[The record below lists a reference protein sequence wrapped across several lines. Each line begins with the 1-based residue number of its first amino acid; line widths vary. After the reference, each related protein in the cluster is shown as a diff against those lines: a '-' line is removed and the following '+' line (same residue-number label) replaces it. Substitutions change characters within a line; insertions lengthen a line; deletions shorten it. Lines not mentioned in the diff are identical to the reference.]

1 MTEKPDGESA
11 PGPASARE
19 SETARTARQNDAA
32 PELLEAR
39 IRGLQHALGQLLEH
53 ARRLTQGEHQRAV
66 QQHRQLQEQTAI
78 ARRES
83 RAQVDAKTAEALA
96 EAEPAARLLAHR
108 LAPGLA
114 SIPPND
120 ARWRSRQL
128 VGAGVPPYIR
138 LGELDGGVPVAVPLL
153 RTNGWRVTAD
163 RNESARRLLQ
173 SVALRLVAAAEPFR
187 LRIDAFD
194 PKLTGMMGLLGHLT
208 TKYPQLVPR
217 ATHTAE
223 QLHSVLSGL
232 VDVSSLRASRQA
244 QLGHKRFEDLIR
256 ETGRVTDPYRL
267 VVLFDYPLGIDQLAQ
282 RDLLRLAATA
292 GERGI
297 CFLVHH
303 DPSSPA
309 ESDVDTKQLLDL
321 LDAVVV
327 TGDKV
332 EAATLPG
339 VAAKLDP
346 AFDANVAAGICDV
359 VAELAEIA
367 VLPTIDFERTLPDR
381 STWWQPVKDEIGTV
395 IGYDDR
401 TPALVRL
408 RSGNP
413 ALPHVLVGGAVG
425 QGKSNLLLVLIH
437 GLAARYD
444 PVDLEMYLLDFKH
457 GVEFSALG
465 PAGEREHWLPHVR
478 VLGIHSDRAFGLAV
492 LRHLS
497 DELARRSEIFKS
509 HGNVADIAE
518 LAPAPDRPPRILVV
532 LDEFQV
538 LLEDDDELA
547 DEAAKLLERLVR
559 LGRAYGVHV
568 VLATQTIEGVKR
580 LSTRRDSIFGQVPYR
595 IALKTTPA
603 DSQAIL
609 RSGNTAA
616 AELQFRGEAVLN
628 ANFGSPD
635 DNQHVLVSFADKAV
649 LDDLRRELWQRAG
662 TAVHPPRVFHLAE
675 PARLT
680 DTAAAVKPE
689 LGRPW
694 TGLPIAVTEEPVQVE
709 VRPEPGAGVLV
720 LGDGPADALGVLTG
734 LALSTAAAAVEP
746 PRFIF
751 MDGTDSSP
759 AVADGKGALVHALQ
773 SLGCDVETVDKH
785 DEIAPRLFALRNA
798 LRDGEVSGQTYLLG
812 FGFHGVPRMQ
822 LHAEGFFESPANALQ
837 DIVRDGPAQGLITFG
852 WWNRLHVCT
861 EHLGYGRA
869 NVATHLFLRHPQ
881 DGVRAVCGPLVRWA
895 SEPHRGLLWDGL
907 HPEAQVVVP
916 FAALRSDEVER
927 AVELVRR

>member
-1 MTEKPDGESA
+1 VLVTEKPDGESA
-11 PGPASARE
+11 PGSASRSAPLKD
-19 SETARTARQNDAA
+19 SA

-39 IRGLQHALGQLLEH
+39 IRGLQHALGQLLEN
-53 ARRLTQGEHQRAV
+53 ARQLTYAEHQRAV
-66 QQHRQLQEQTAI
+66 QLHRQLQEQTAI

-83 RAQVDAKTAEALA
+83 RGLVEAKTAEALA
-96 EAEPAARLLAHR
+96 KAEPTARLLADR

-128 VGAGVPPYIR
+128 VGAGIPSYVR
-138 LGELDGGVPVAVPLL
+138 VGELEAGTPVAAPLL

-173 SVALRLVAAAEPFR
+173 SVAMRLVAAAEPFR

-194 PKLTGMMGLLGHLT
+194 PRLTGTMGLLGHLT

-223 QLHSVLSGL
+223 QLHAVLSGL

-244 QLGHKRFEDLIR
+244 QLGHRRFEDLIR

-267 VVLFDYPLGIDQLAQ
+267 VILFDYPAGIDTLAQ
-282 RDLLRLAATA
+282 RDLLRLAATG

-303 DPSSPA
+303 DPSMSP
-309 ESDVDTKQLLDL
+309 ENDVDTKQLLDL
-321 LDAVVV
+321 FTPVAI
-327 TGDKV
+327 TNNKV
-332 EAATLPG
+332 EISALPG
-339 VAAKLDP
+339 VSAKLDP
-346 AFDANVAAGICDV
+346 PFDANVAAGICDV

-367 VLPTIDFERTLPDR
+367 VLPTIDFTRTLPDR
-381 STWWQPVKDEIGTV
+381 STWWQPVKDELSTV

-437 GLAARYD
+437 GLAARYA
-444 PVDLEMYLLDFKH
+444 PADLEMYLLDFKH

-465 PAGEREHWLPHVR
+465 PATDREHWLPHVR

-518 LAPAPDRPPRILVV
+518 LEPGPDRPPRVLVV

-603 DSQAIL
+603 DAQAIL
-609 RSGNTAA
+609 RNGNTAA

-635 DNQHVLVSFADKAV
+635 DNQHVLVSFADKPV
-649 LDDLRRELWQRAG
+649 LDELRRELWNKSG
-662 TAVHPPRVFHLAE
+662 TTHPPRVFHLAE
-675 PARLT
+675 PARLA
-680 DTAAAVKPE
+680 DTAAAVQPE

-694 TGLPIAVTEEPVQVE
+694 TGLPIAVTEAPVPVE

-720 LGDGPADALGVLTG
+720 LGDGPADALGVLSG
-734 LALSTAAAAVEP
+734 LAFSAAAAAVDP
-746 PRFIF
+746 PRFLF
-751 MDGTDSSP
+751 MDGTNSSP
-759 AVADGKGALVHALQ
+759 EVADGKGALIQALRQ
-773 SLGCDVETVDKH
+773 MGCEVETVDKQ
-785 DEIAPRLFALRNA
+785 DDIVPRLFS
-798 LRDGEVSGQTYLLG
+798 LRDTVRNGHVGGETYLLG

-837 DIVRDGPAQGLITFG
+837 DIVRDGPAQRLITFG

-861 EHLGYGRA
+861 EQLGYGRA
-869 NVATHLFLRHPQ
+869 NVATHVFLRHPQ

-895 SEPHRGLLWDGL
+895 SEPHRALLWDGL

-916 FAALRSDEVER
+916 FAALRSDEVDR

>member
-1 MTEKPDGESA
+1 MTEKPDGGSL
-11 PGPASARE
+11 PGPASR
-19 SETARTARQNDAA
+19 SARTTDST

-39 IRGLQHALGQLLEH
+39 IRGLQHALGQLLDN
-53 ARRLTQGEHQRAV
+53 ARRLTHGEQQRAV
-66 QQHRQLQEQTAI
+66 QLHRQLREQTAI

-83 RAQVDAKTAEALA
+83 PALVDAKTAEALA
-96 EAEPAARLLAHR
+96 SAEPTARLLADR

-128 VGAGVPPYIR
+128 VGAGVPSYVR
-138 LGELDGGVPVAVPLL
+138 VGELDAGTPVVAPLL

-163 RNESARRLLQ
+163 RNESARKLLQ

-194 PKLTGMMGLLGHLT
+194 PRLTGMMGLLGHLT

-223 QLHSVLSGL
+223 QLHAVLSGL

-244 QLGHKRFEDLIR
+244 QLGHERFEDLLR
-256 ETGRVTDPYRL
+256 ETGQVTDPYRL
-267 VVLFDYPLGIDQLAQ
+267 VILFDYPSGIDNLAQ

-292 GERGI
+292 GKRGI

-303 DPSSPA
+303 DPSA
-309 ESDVDTKQLLDL
+309 TSDTDVETKQLLDL
-321 LDAVVV
+321 LNPVAITTDR
-327 TGDKV
+327 V
-332 EAATLPG
+332 EVAQLPP
-339 VAAKLDP
+339 AKLDP
-346 AFDANVAAGICDV
+346 PFDANVAAGICDV
-359 VAELAEIA
+359 VAEQAEIA
-367 VLPTIDFERTLPDR
+367 VLPTIDFDRTLPDR
-381 STWWQPVKDEIGTV
+381 STWWQPVKDEVGAV

-465 PAGEREHWLPHVR
+465 PGPDRPHWLPHVR
-478 VLGIHSDRAFGLAV
+478 VLGVHSDRAFGLAV

-497 DELARRSEIFKS
+497 DELARRSEVFKS

-518 LAPAPDRPPRILVV
+518 LAPGPHRPPRIIVV

-609 RSGNTAA
+609 RNGNTAA

-635 DNQHVLVSFADKAV
+635 DNQHVLVSFADKSV
-649 LDDLRRELWQRAG
+649 LDSLRRELWSRAG
-662 TAVHPPRVFHLAE
+662 ETVRPPRVFHLAE
-675 PARLT
+675 PARVT
-680 DTAAAVKPE
+680 DTAAVVKSE

-694 TGLPIAVTEEPVQVE
+694 TGLPIAVTEEPVQIE

-734 LALSTAAAAVEP
+734 LALSTAA
-746 PRFIF
+746 RLWIRR
-751 MDGTDSSP
+751 GSS
-759 AVADGKGALVHALQ
+759 
-773 SLGCDVETVDKH
+773 SST
-785 DEIAPRLFALRNA
+785 
-798 LRDGEVSGQTYLLG
+798 
-812 FGFHGVPRMQ
+812 
-822 LHAEGFFESPANALQ
+822 
-837 DIVRDGPAQGLITFG
+837 GPARHRQL
-852 WWNRLHVCT
+852 L
-861 EHLGYGRA
+861 RA
-869 NVATHLFLRHPQ
+869 RM
-881 DGVRAVCGPLVRWA
+881 R
-895 SEPHRGLLWDGL
+895 
-907 HPEAQVVVP
+907 
-916 FAALRSDEVER
+916 
-927 AVELVRR
+927 

>member
-1 MTEKPDGESA
+1 MTEKPDGGNTPGSA
-11 PGPASARE
+11 SRSARTTE
-19 SETARTARQNDAA
+19 SA

-39 IRGLQHALGQLLEH
+39 IRGLQHALGQLLDNAH
-53 ARRLTQGEHQRAV
+53 RLTYAEHQRAV
-66 QQHRQLQEQTAI
+66 QLHRQLQEQTAI

-83 RAQVDAKTAEALA
+83 RSLVDAKTAEALST
-96 EAEPAARLLAHR
+96 AEPKARLLADR

-114 SIPPND
+114 AIPPND

-128 VGAGVPPYIR
+128 VGAGVSSYVR
-138 LGELDGGVPVAVPLL
+138 VGELDGGTPVVAPLL
-153 RTNGWRVTAD
+153 RTNGWKVTAD
-163 RNESARRLLQ
+163 RNEFARRLLQ

-187 LRIDAFD
+187 LRIDAYD
-194 PKLTGMMGLLGHLT
+194 PRLTGMMGLLGHLT

-217 ATHTAE
+217 ATHTPE
-223 QLHSVLSGL
+223 QLHAVLSGL

-244 QLGHKRFEDLIR
+244 QLGHERFEDLIR
-256 ETGRVTDPYRL
+256 ETGRVTEPYRL
-267 VVLFDYPLGIDQLAQ
+267 IILFDYPTGIDTLAQ

-292 GERGI
+292 GRRGI

-303 DPSSPA
+303 DPSTSA
-309 ESDVDTKQLLDL
+309 ELDVDTKQLLDL
-321 LDAVVV
+321 LDPVAI
-327 TGDKV
+327 TSEKV
-332 EAATLPG
+332 EVAQLPG
-339 VAAKLDP
+339 VPAKLDP
-346 AFDANVAAGICDV
+346 PFDANIAAGICDV

-381 STWWQPVKDEIGTV
+381 STWWQPVTDEIGTV

-425 QGKSNLLLVLIH
+425 QGKSNLLLVMIH

-444 PVDLEMYLLDFKH
+444 PADLEMYLLDFKH

-465 PAGEREHWLPHVR
+465 PAGEREHWLPQVR
-478 VLGIHSDRAFGLAV
+478 VLGVHSDRAFGLAV

-518 LAPAPDRPPRILVV
+518 LAPGPGRPPRILVV

-580 LSTRRDSIFGQVPYR
+580 LATRRDSIFGQVPYR

-649 LDDLRRELWQRAG
+649 LDSLRRELWQRAG
-662 TAVHPPRVFHLAE
+662 TAVHPPRIFHLAE

-680 DTAAAVKPE
+680 DTAAAVRPE

-694 TGLPIAVTEEPVQVE
+694 TGLPIAVTEEPVQIE

-720 LGDGPADALGVLTG
+720 LGDGPVDALGVLSG
-734 LALSTAAAAVEP
+734 LALSTAAAAVDP
-746 PRFIF
+746 PRFVF
-751 MDGTDSSP
+751 LDGTDSSP
-759 AVADGKGALVHALQ
+759 AVAEGKDALVQALRQ
-773 SLGCDVETVDKH
+773 LGCEVETVDKH
-785 DEIAPRLFALRNA
+785 ADIVPRLFSLRESVRNGHV
-798 LRDGEVSGQTYLLG
+798 GETYLLG

-861 EHLGYGRA
+861 EQLGYGRA

-881 DGVRAVCGPLVRWA
+881 DGVRAVAGPLVRWA

-916 FAALRSDEVER
+916 FAALRSDEVDR

>member
-1 MTEKPDGESA
+1 MTERPDGESV
-11 PGPASARE
+11 PGSASRSGPPQE
-19 SETARTARQNDAA
+19 SA

-39 IRGLQHALGQLLEH
+39 IRGLQHALGLLLEH
-53 ARRLTQGEHQRAV
+53 ARRLTYGEHQRAV
-66 QQHRQLQEQTAI
+66 RLHRQLQEQTAI

-83 RAQVDAKTAEALA
+83 RGLVEAKTAEALA
-96 EAEPAARLLAHR
+96 EAEPKARLLADR

-128 VGAGVPPYIR
+128 VGAGIPAYVR
-138 LGELDGGVPVAVPLL
+138 VGELDAGTPVAAPLL
-153 RTNGWRVTAD
+153 RTNGWKVTAD

-173 SVALRLVAAAEPFR
+173 SVAMRLVAAAEPFR

-194 PKLTGMMGLLGHLT
+194 PRLTGTMGLLGHLT

-223 QLHSVLSGL
+223 QLHAVLSGL

-244 QLGHKRFEDLIR
+244 QLGHQRFEDLIR

-267 VVLFDYPLGIDQLAQ
+267 VILFDYPAGIDTLAQ
-282 RDLLRLAATA
+282 RDLLRLAAT
-292 GERGI
+292 GGQRGI
-297 CFLVHH
+297 CFLAHH
-303 DPSSPA
+303 DPSMTP
-309 ESDVDTKQLLDL
+309 ENDVDTKQLLDL
-321 LDAVVV
+321 LTPVAIS
-327 TGDKV
+327 GDTV
-332 EAATLPG
+332 EISRLPG
-339 VAAKLDP
+339 VRAKLDP
-346 AFDANVAAGICDV
+346 PFDANVAAGICDV
-359 VAELAEIA
+359 VAELADIA
-367 VLPTIDFERTLPDR
+367 VLPTIEFTRTLPDR
-381 STWWQPVKDEIGTV
+381 STWWRPVKDELSTV

-425 QGKSNLLLVLIH
+425 QGKSNLLLVMIH
-437 GLAARYD
+437 GLAARYA
-444 PVDLEMYLLDFKH
+444 PADLEMYLLDFKH

-465 PAGEREHWLPHVR
+465 PATDREHWLPHVR

-518 LAPAPDRPPRILVV
+518 LEPGPDRPPRILVV

-603 DSQAIL
+603 DAQAIL
-609 RSGNTAA
+609 RIGNTAA
-616 AELQFRGEAVLN
+616 EELLFRGEAVLN

-635 DNQHVLVSFADKAV
+635 DNQHVLVSFADKPV
-649 LDDLRRELWQRAG
+649 LDDLRRELWTKAG
-662 TAVHPPRVFHLAE
+662 TTHPPRVFHLAE
-675 PARLT
+675 PARLA

-694 TGLPIAVTEEPVQVE
+694 TGLPIAVTEAPVPVE

-720 LGDGPADALGVLTG
+720 LGDGPADALGVLSG
-734 LALSTAAAAVEP
+734 LAFSAAAAAVDP
-746 PRFIF
+746 PRFVF
-751 MDGTDSSP
+751 MDGTNSSP
-759 AVADGKGALVHALQ
+759 DVADGKGALIQALRQ
-773 SLGCDVETVDKH
+773 LGCEVETVDKH
-785 DEIAPRLFALRNA
+785 DDIAPQLFS
-798 LRDGEVSGQTYLLG
+798 LRDKVRNGHVGGETYLLG

-837 DIVRDGPAQGLITFG
+837 DIVREGPAQGLITFG

-861 EHLGYGRA
+861 EQLGYGRA
-869 NVATHLFLRHPQ
+869 NVATHIFLRHPQ
-881 DGVRAVCGPLVRWA
+881 DGVRAVSGPLVRWA
-895 SEPHRGLLWDGL
+895 SEPHRALLWDGL

-916 FAALRSDEVER
+916 FAALRSDEVDR

>member
-1 MTEKPDGESA
+1 MTEEPDGGST
-11 PGPASARE
+11 PGPVS
-19 SETARTARQNDAA
+19 

-39 IRGLQHALGQLLEH
+39 IRGLQHALGQLLEN
-53 ARRLTQGEHQRAV
+53 ARRLTYGEHQRAV
-66 QQHRQLQEQTAI
+66 QLHRQLQEQTAI

-83 RAQVDAKTAEALA
+83 RGLVDAKTAEALA
-96 EAEPAARLLAHR
+96 TAEPTARLLADR

-128 VGAGVPPYIR
+128 VGAGIPSYVR
-138 LGELDGGVPVAVPLL
+138 VGELEAGTPVAAPLL
-153 RTNGWRVTAD
+153 RTNGWKVTAD

-173 SVALRLVAAAEPFR
+173 SVAMRLVAAAEPFR

-194 PKLTGMMGLLGHLT
+194 PRLTGTMGLLGHLT

-223 QLHSVLSGL
+223 QLHAVLSGL

-267 VVLFDYPLGIDQLAQ
+267 VILFDYPFGIDTLAQ
-282 RDLLRLAATA
+282 RDLLRLAATG

-303 DPSSPA
+303 DPSMTP
-309 ESDVDTKQLLDL
+309 ENDVDTKQLLDL
-321 LDAVVV
+321 LTPVAIA
-327 TGDKV
+327 GERV
-332 EAATLPG
+332 EVAPLPG
-339 VAAKLDP
+339 VPAKLDP
-346 AFDANVAAGICDV
+346 PFDANVAAGICDV

-367 VLPTIDFERTLPDR
+367 VLPTIEFNRTLPDR
-381 STWWQPVKDEIGTV
+381 STWWQPVKDELSTV

-425 QGKSNLLLVLIH
+425 QGKSNLLLVMIH
-437 GLAARYD
+437 GLAARYA
-444 PVDLEMYLLDFKH
+444 PADLEMYLLDFKH

-465 PAGEREHWLPHVR
+465 PATEREHWLPHVR

-518 LAPAPDRPPRILVV
+518 LAPGPDRPPRILVV

-603 DSQAIL
+603 DAQAIL
-609 RSGNTAA
+609 RNGNTAA

-635 DNQHVLVSFADKAV
+635 DNQHVLVSFADKPV
-649 LDDLRRELWQRAG
+649 LDELRRELWVKSG
-662 TAVHPPRVFHLAE
+662 TTHPPRVFHLAE
-675 PARLT
+675 PARLA
-680 DTAAAVKPE
+680 DTSAAVQPE

-694 TGLPIAVTEEPVQVE
+694 TGLPIAVTEAPVPVE

-720 LGDGPADALGVLTG
+720 LGDGPADALGVLSG
-734 LALSTAAAAVEP
+734 LAFSAAAAAVDP
-746 PRFIF
+746 PRFVF
-751 MDGTDSSP
+751 VDGTNSSP
-759 AVADGKGALVHALQ
+759 EVADGKGALIQALRQ
-773 SLGCDVETVDKH
+773 LGCEVETVDKH
-785 DEIAPRLFALRNA
+785 DDIAPRLFS
-798 LRDGEVSGQTYLLG
+798 LRDTVRHGHVGGETYLLG

-869 NVATHLFLRHPQ
+869 NVATHIFLRHPQ

-895 SEPHRGLLWDGL
+895 SEPHRALLWDGL

-916 FAALRSDEVER
+916 FAALRSDEVDR

>member
-1 MTEKPDGESA
+1 MTEAPDGGTT
-11 PGPASARE
+11 PGPVS
-19 SETARTARQNDAA
+19 
-32 PELLEAR
+32 PEVLEAR
-39 IRGLQHALGQLLEH
+39 IRGLQHALAQLLDNAH
-53 ARRLTQGEHQRAV
+53 QLTRGEHQRAV
-66 QQHRQLQEQTAI
+66 QLHRQLQEQTAI

-83 RAQVDAKTAEALA
+83 SGLVAAATAEALA
-96 EAEPAARLLAHR
+96 TAEPTARLLADR

-128 VGAGVPPYIR
+128 VGAGIPSYVR
-138 LGELDGGVPVAVPLL
+138 VGELDAGTPVVAPLL

-163 RNESARRLLQ
+163 RPESARQLLQ
-173 SVALRLVAAAEPFR
+173 STALRLIAAAEPFR
-187 LRIDAFD
+187 LRIDSFD
-194 PKLTGMMGLLGHLT
+194 PRLTGMMGLLGHLT

-223 QLHSVLSGL
+223 QLHSVLSSL

-244 QLGHKRFEDLIR
+244 QLGHKRFEELIR

-267 VVLFDYPLGIDQLAQ
+267 IVLFDYPAGIDTLAQ
-282 RDLLRLAATA
+282 RDLLRLAATG

-303 DPSSPA
+303 DPAMAS
-309 ESDVDTKQLLDL
+309 ESDVDARQLLDL
-321 LDAVVV
+321 LTPVSV
-327 TGDKV
+327 TNGKV
-332 EAATLPG
+332 E
-339 VAAKLDP
+339 VAQLANVPAKLDP
-346 AFDANVAAGICDV
+346 PFEANVATGICDV

-381 STWWQPVKDEIGTV
+381 LTWWNPVKDELSTV

-401 TPALVRL
+401 TPALIRL

-425 QGKSNLLLVLIH
+425 QGKSNLLLVMIH
-437 GLAARYD
+437 GLAARYAPD
-444 PVDLEMYLLDFKH
+444 DLEMYLLDFKH

-465 PAGEREHWLPHVR
+465 PAAEREHWLPHVR

-497 DELARRSEIFKS
+497 DELARRSEIFKA

-518 LAPAPDRPPRILVV
+518 LSPGPERPPRILAV

-547 DEAAKLLERLVR
+547 DEAARLLERLVR

-609 RSGNTAA
+609 RTGNTAA

-635 DNQHVLVSFADKAV
+635 DNQHVLVSFADKPV
-649 LDDLRRELWQRAG
+649 LDDLRHELWRRSGTTRA
-662 TAVHPPRVFHLAE
+662 PRVFHLAE

-680 DTAAAVKPE
+680 DTAAAVKAE

-694 TGLPIAVTEEPVQVE
+694 MGLPIAVTEEPVAIE
-709 VRPEPGAGVLV
+709 VQPEPGAGVLV

-734 LALSTAAAAVEP
+734 LAVSTAAAAAVP
-746 PRFIF
+746 PRFVF
-751 MDGTDSSP
+751 LDGTDSAP
-759 AVADGKGALVHALQ
+759 AVAEGKGALIQALRL
-773 SLGCDVETVDKH
+773 LGCEVETVDKH
-785 DEIAPRLFALRNA
+785 GDVAPKLFG
-798 LRDGEVSGQTYLLG
+798 LRDQVKEGRVGGTTYLLG
-812 FGFHGVPRMQ
+812 FGLHAVPKMQ
-822 LHAEGFFESPANALQ
+822 VHAEGFFESPANALQ
-837 DIVRDGPAQGLITFG
+837 EIVRDGPTQGLITFG

-861 EHLGYGRA
+861 EQLGYGRA

-881 DGVRAVCGPLVRWA
+881 EGVRAVAGPLVRWA
-895 SEPHRGLLWDGL
+895 SEPHRSLLWDGL

-916 FAALRSDEVER
+916 YAPLRVDEVDR
-927 AVELVRR
+927 YLELVRR

>member
-1 MTEKPDGESA
+1 MR
-11 PGPASARE
+11 SAR
-19 SETARTARQNDAA
+19 DGDKA
-32 PELLEAR
+32 PEVLEAR

-66 QQHRQLQEQTAI
+66 QLHRQLQEQTAI

-83 RAQVDAKTAEALA
+83 RAQVEANTAAALA

-138 LGELDGGVPVAVPLL
+138 IGELDAGTPVAVPLL
-153 RTNGWRVTAD
+153 RTNGWKVTAD

-194 PKLTGMMGLLGHLT
+194 PKLTGTMGLLGHLT

-223 QLHSVLSGL
+223 QLHAVLSGL

-267 VVLFDYPLGIDQLAQ
+267 VVLFDYPSGIDQLAQ

-309 ESDVDTKQLLDL
+309 ESDVDTKQLLEL

-497 DELARRSEIFKS
+497 DELARRSEIFKA

-518 LAPAPDRPPRILVV
+518 LAPGPDRPPRILVV

-609 RSGNTAA
+609 RSGNSAA

-649 LDDLRRELWQRAG
+649 LDDLRRELWRRAG

-694 TGLPIAVTEEPVQVE
+694 IGLPIAVTEEPVQVE

-720 LGDGPADALGVLTG
+720 LGDSPADALGVLTG
-734 LALSTAAAAVEP
+734 LALSTAGAAVEP

-759 AVADGKGALVHALQ
+759 AVADGKGALVHALR
-773 SLGCDVETVDKH
+773 SLGCEVETVDKH
-785 DEIAPRLFALRNA
+785 DEVGPRLFALRNA
-798 LRDGEVSGQTYLLG
+798 LRDGQVGGPTYLLG

-852 WWNRLHVCT
+852 WWNRLHVAT

-895 SEPHRGLLWDGL
+895 SEPHRALLWDGL

>member
-1 MTEKPDGESA
+1 VAVTEEPDGRTA
-11 PGPASARE
+11 PGPVS
-19 SETARTARQNDAA
+19 
-32 PELLEAR
+32 PEVLEAR
-39 IRGLQHALGQLLEH
+39 IRGLQHALGQLLDN
-53 ARRLTQGEHQRAV
+53 ARQLTRGEHQRAV
-66 QQHRQLQEQTAI
+66 RLHRQLQVETAT

-83 RAQVDAKTAEALA
+83 RGAVEAAIAEALA
-96 EAEPAARLLAHR
+96 TAEPTARQLADR

-128 VGAGVPPYIR
+128 VGAGTPSYVR
-138 LGELDGGVPVAVPLL
+138 VGQLEAGTPVVAPLL

-187 LRIDAFD
+187 LRVDAFD
-194 PKLTGMMGLLGHLT
+194 PRLTGTMGLLGHLT

-223 QLHSVLSGL
+223 QLHAVLSGL
-232 VDVSSLRASRQA
+232 VDISSMRASRQA
-244 QLGHKRFEDLIR
+244 QLGHKRFEDLVR

-267 VVLFDYPLGIDQLAQ
+267 IVLFDYPAGIDTLAQ
-282 RDLLRLAATA
+282 RDLVRLAATGA
-292 GERGI
+292 DRGI

-303 DPSSPA
+303 DPAMTS
-309 ESDVDTKQLLDL
+309 EHEVDARQLLDL
-321 LDAVVV
+321 LTPVAVVNE
-327 TGDKV
+327 KV
-332 EAATLPG
+332 DLSQLPN
-339 VAAKLDP
+339 VSVRLDP
-346 AFDANVAAGICDV
+346 GIDANVAAGVCDV

-367 VLPTIDFERTLPDR
+367 VLPTIDFNRTLPDR
-381 STWWQPVKDEIGTV
+381 STWWQPVSDELSTV

-444 PVDLEMYLLDFKH
+444 PGDLEMYLLDFKH
-457 GVEFSALG
+457 GVEFSAFG
-465 PAGEREHWLPHVR
+465 PAAERQHWLPHVR
-478 VLGIHSDRAFGLAV
+478 VLGIHSDRPFGLAV

-518 LAPAPDRPPRILVV
+518 LPAGPDRPPRILAV

-538 LLEDDDELA
+538 LLEDDDDLA
-547 DEAAKLLERLVR
+547 DEAARLLERLVR

-609 RSGNTAA
+609 RTGNTAA

-635 DNQHVLVSFADKAV
+635 DNQHVLVSFADKPT
-649 LDDLRRELWQRAG
+649 LDDLRRDLWIRSG
-662 TAVHPPRVFHLAE
+662 TTHPPRVFHLAE

-680 DTAAAVKPE
+680 DTAAAIVPE

-694 TGLPIAVTEEPVQVE
+694 TGLPIAVTEEPVSVE

-720 LGDGPADALGVLTG
+720 LGDGPVDALGVLSG
-734 LALSTAAAAVEP
+734 LAVSTAAAAVVP
-746 PRFIF
+746 PRFLF
-751 MDGTDSSP
+751 VDGTDSSP
-759 AVADGKGALVHALQ
+759 VVAEGKGALVRTLQ
-773 SLGCDVETVDKH
+773 QLGCEVESIDKQ
-785 DEIAPRLFALRNA
+785 EGIARRLFE
-798 LRDGEVSGQTYLLG
+798 LRDTVRDGRVDGTTYLLG

-822 LHAEGFFESPANALQ
+822 THAEGFFESPADALQ
-837 DIVRDGPAQGLITFG
+837 DIVREGPAQGLVTFG

-861 EHLGYGRA
+861 EHLGYGRG
-869 NVATHLFLRHPQ
+869 NIATHLFLRHPQ

-907 HPEAQVVVP
+907 RPEAQVVVP
-916 FAALRSDEVER
+916 FAPLRVDEVDR
-927 AVELVRR
+927 YVELVRR

>member
-1 MTEKPDGESA
+1 MTEKPDGVAMPGSA
-11 PGPASARE
+11 SRSARTTE
-19 SETARTARQNDAA
+19 SA

-39 IRGLQHALGQLLEH
+39 IRGLQHALGQLLEN
-53 ARRLTQGEHQRAV
+53 AQRLTQGEHQRAV
-66 QQHRQLQEQTAI
+66 RLHRQLREQTAV

-83 RAQVDAKTAEALA
+83 RALVDAKTAEALS
-96 EAEPAARLLAHR
+96 EAEPKARLLADR

-114 SIPPND
+114 AIPPND

-128 VGAGVPPYIR
+128 IGAGIPSYVR
-138 LGELDGGVPVAVPLL
+138 VGELDAGTPVVAPLL

-173 SVALRLVAAAEPFR
+173 SIALRLIAAAEPFR

-223 QLHSVLSGL
+223 QLHAVLSGL

-244 QLGHKRFEDLIR
+244 QLGHERFEELLK
-256 ETGRVTDPYRL
+256 ETGQVTDPYRL
-267 VVLFDYPLGIDQLAQ
+267 VILFDYPSGIDTLAQ

-292 GERGI
+292 GKRGI
-297 CFLVHH
+297 CFLVHY
-303 DPSSPA
+303 DTSTAA
-309 ESDVDTKQLLDL
+309 ELDVDSKQLLDL
-321 LDAVVV
+321 LNPVVISN
-327 TGDKV
+327 DRV
-332 EAATLPG
+332 EVAQLPP
-339 VAAKLDP
+339 AKLDP
-346 AFDANVAAGICDV
+346 PFDATIAAGICDV
-359 VAELAEIA
+359 IAEQAEIA

-381 STWWQPVKDEIGTV
+381 STWWQPVKDEIGAV

-437 GLAARYD
+437 GLAARYA
-444 PVDLEMYLLDFKH
+444 PADLEMYLLDFKH

-465 PAGEREHWLPHVR
+465 PGPERPHWLPQVR
-478 VLGIHSDRAFGLAV
+478 VLGVHSDRAFGLAV

-518 LAPAPDRPPRILVV
+518 LAPGPDRPPRILVV

-635 DNQHVLVSFADKAV
+635 DNQHVLVSFADKGV
-649 LDDLRRELWQRAG
+649 LDSLRRELWSRAG
-662 TAVHPPRVFHLAE
+662 EDARPPRVFHLAE

-680 DTAAAVKPE
+680 ETAVAVKPE
-689 LGRPW
+689 FGRPW
-694 TGLPIAVTEEPVQVE
+694 TGLPIAVTEEPVAIE

-720 LGDGPADALGVLTG
+720 LGDGPTDALGVLTG
-734 LALSTAAAAVEP
+734 LAVSTAAAAVDP
-746 PRFIF
+746 PRFVF
-751 MDGTDSSP
+751 VDGTNSSP
-759 AVADGKGALVHALQ
+759 AVAEGKDALVHVLRQ
-773 SLGCDVETVDKH
+773 LGCEVETVDKH
-785 DEIAPRLFALRNA
+785 DEIAPRLFSLREAMRN
-798 LRDGEVSGQTYLLG
+798 GEAGGTYLLG

-822 LHAEGFFESPANALQ
+822 VHAEGYFESPANALQ
-837 DIVRDGPAQGLITFG
+837 DIVRDGPAQGLLTFG
-852 WWNRLHVCT
+852 WWNRMHVCT
-861 EHLGYGRA
+861 EQLGYGRA

-881 DGVRAVCGPLVRWA
+881 DGVRAVAGPLVRWA
-895 SEPHRGLLWDGL
+895 SEPHRALLWDGL

-916 FAALRSDEVER
+916 FAALRSDEVDR

>member
-1 MTEKPDGESA
+1 MTEEPDGGNAPGSASRSARTTESA
-11 PGPASARE
+11 PE
-19 SETARTARQNDAA
+19 V
-32 PELLEAR
+32 LEAR
-39 IRGLQHALGQLLEH
+39 IRGLQHALGQLLEN
-53 ARRLTQGEHQRAV
+53 ARRLTYGEHQRAV
-66 QQHRQLQEQTAI
+66 QLHRQLQEQTAI

-83 RAQVDAKTAEALA
+83 RGLVDAKTAEALA
-96 EAEPAARLLAHR
+96 TAEPTARLLADR

-128 VGAGVPPYIR
+128 VGAGIPSYVR
-138 LGELDGGVPVAVPLL
+138 VGELEAGTPVAAPLL
-153 RTNGWRVTAD
+153 RTNGWRVSAD

-173 SVALRLVAAAEPFR
+173 SVAMRLVAAAEPFR

-194 PKLTGMMGLLGHLT
+194 PRLTGTMGLLGHLT

-223 QLHSVLSGL
+223 QLHAVLSGL

-244 QLGHKRFEDLIR
+244 QLGHRRFEDLIR

-267 VVLFDYPLGIDQLAQ
+267 VILFDYPFGIDTLAQ
-282 RDLLRLAATA
+282 RDLLRLAATG

-303 DPSSPA
+303 DPAMTP
-309 ESDVDTKQLLDL
+309 ENDVDTKQLLDL
-321 LDAVVV
+321 LTPVAI
-327 TGDKV
+327 TSERV
-332 EAATLPG
+332 EIAQLPG
-339 VAAKLDP
+339 VAATLDP
-346 AFDANVAAGICDV
+346 PFDANVAAGICDV

-367 VLPTIDFERTLPDR
+367 VLPTIDFNRTLPDR
-381 STWWQPVKDEIGTV
+381 STWWQPVKDELSTV

-425 QGKSNLLLVLIH
+425 QGKSNLLLVMIH
-437 GLAARYD
+437 GLAARYA
-444 PVDLEMYLLDFKH
+444 PADLEMYLLDFKH

-465 PAGEREHWLPHVR
+465 PATEREHWLPHVR

-518 LAPAPDRPPRILVV
+518 LAPGPDRPPRILVV

-603 DSQAIL
+603 DAQAIL
-609 RSGNTAA
+609 RNGNTAA
-616 AELQFRGEAVLN
+616 SELQFRGEAVLN

-635 DNQHVLVSFADKAV
+635 DNQHVLVSFADKPV
-649 LDDLRRELWQRAG
+649 LDDLRRELWMKSG
-662 TAVHPPRVFHLAE
+662 TTHPPRVFHLAE
-675 PARLT
+675 PARLA
-680 DTAAAVKPE
+680 DTAAVVQPE

-694 TGLPIAVTEEPVQVE
+694 TGLPIAVTEAPVPVE

-720 LGDGPADALGVLTG
+720 LGDGPIDALGVLSG
-734 LALSTAAAAVEP
+734 LAFSAAAAAVDP

-751 MDGTDSSP
+751 LDGTNSSP
-759 AVADGKGALVHALQ
+759 EVADGKGALIQALRQ
-773 SLGCDVETVDKH
+773 LGCEVETIDKH
-785 DEIAPRLFALRNA
+785 DDIAPRLFS
-798 LRDGEVSGQTYLLG
+798 LRDTVRNGHVGGEAYLLG

-822 LHAEGFFESPANALQ
+822 LHADGFFESPANALQ
-837 DIVRDGPAQGLITFG
+837 DIVRDGPAQGLVTFG

-861 EHLGYGRA
+861 EQLGYGRA
-869 NVATHLFLRHPQ
+869 NVATHIFLRHPQ

-895 SEPHRGLLWDGL
+895 SEPHRAMLWDGL

-916 FAALRSDEVER
+916 FAALRSDEVDR

>member
-1 MTEKPDGESA
+1 MTEAPDGGTT
-11 PGPASARE
+11 PGPVS
-19 SETARTARQNDAA
+19 
-32 PELLEAR
+32 PEVLEAR
-39 IRGLQHALGQLLEH
+39 IRGLQHALAQLLDNAH
-53 ARRLTQGEHQRAV
+53 QLTRGEHQRAV
-66 QQHRQLQEQTAI
+66 QLHRQLQEQTAI

-83 RAQVDAKTAEALA
+83 SGLVEAATAEALA
-96 EAEPAARLLAHR
+96 TAEPNARLLADR

-128 VGAGVPPYIR
+128 VGAGIPSYVR
-138 LGELDGGVPVAVPLL
+138 VGELDAGTPVVAPLL

-163 RNESARRLLQ
+163 RPESARQLLQ
-173 SVALRLVAAAEPFR
+173 STALRLIAAAEPFR
-187 LRIDAFD
+187 LRIDSFD
-194 PKLTGMMGLLGHLT
+194 PRLTGMMGLLGHLT

-223 QLHSVLSGL
+223 QLHSVLSSL

-244 QLGHKRFEDLIR
+244 QLGHKRFEELIR

-267 VVLFDYPLGIDQLAQ
+267 IVLFDYPAGIDTLAQ
-282 RDLLRLAATA
+282 RDLLRLAATG

-303 DPSSPA
+303 DPAMAS
-309 ESDVDTKQLLDL
+309 ESDVDARQLLDL
-321 LDAVVV
+321 LTPVSV
-327 TGDKV
+327 TNGKV
-332 EAATLPG
+332 EVSQLSNVP
-339 VAAKLDP
+339 AKLDP
-346 AFDANVAAGICDV
+346 PFEANVATGICDV

-381 STWWQPVKDEIGTV
+381 LTWWNPVKDELSTV

-401 TPALVRL
+401 TPALIRL

-425 QGKSNLLLVLIH
+425 QGKSNLLLVMIH
-437 GLAARYD
+437 GLAARYAPD
-444 PVDLEMYLLDFKH
+444 DLEMYLLDFKH

-465 PAGEREHWLPHVR
+465 PAAEREHWLPHVR

-497 DELARRSEIFKS
+497 DELARRSEIFKA

-518 LAPAPDRPPRILVV
+518 LSPGPDRPPRILAV

-547 DEAAKLLERLVR
+547 DEAARLLERLVR

-609 RSGNTAA
+609 RTGNTAA

-635 DNQHVLVSFADKAV
+635 DNQHVLVSFADKPL
-649 LDDLRRELWQRAG
+649 LDDLRHELWRRSGTTRA
-662 TAVHPPRVFHLAE
+662 PRVFHLAE

-680 DTAAAVKPE
+680 DTAAAVKAE

-694 TGLPIAVTEEPVQVE
+694 MGLPIAVTEEPVAIE
-709 VRPEPGAGVLV
+709 VQPEPGAGVLV
-720 LGDGPADALGVLTG
+720 LGDGPTDALGVLTG
-734 LALSTAAAAVEP
+734 LAVSTAAAAAVP
-746 PRFIF
+746 PRFVF
-751 MDGTDSSP
+751 LDGTDSAP
-759 AVADGKGALVHALQ
+759 AVAEGKGALIQVLR
-773 SLGCDVETVDKH
+773 SLGCEVETVDKH
-785 DEIAPRLFALRNA
+785 GDVAPKLFALRDA
-798 LRDGEVSGQTYLLG
+798 VKEGRVGGTTYLLG
-812 FGFHGVPRMQ
+812 FGLHAVPKMQ
-822 LHAEGFFESPANALQ
+822 THAEGFFESPANALQ
-837 DIVRDGPAQGLITFG
+837 EIVRDGPTQGLVTFG

-861 EHLGYGRA
+861 EQLGYGRA

-881 DGVRAVCGPLVRWA
+881 EGVRAVAGPLVRWA
-895 SEPHRGLLWDGL
+895 SEPHRSLLWDGL

-916 FAALRSDEVER
+916 YAPLRVDEVDR
-927 AVELVRR
+927 YLELVRR

>member
-1 MTEKPDGESA
+1 MAVTQEPGGGGA
-11 PGPASARE
+11 PGPASPEVLETRVRGLRYALDELLDNARE
-19 SETARTARQNDAA
+19 
-32 PELLEAR
+32 
-39 IRGLQHALGQLLEH
+39 
-53 ARRLTQGEHQRAV
+53 LTQGEHQRAV
-66 QQHRQLQEQTAI
+66 QLHRQLQVQTAS

-83 RAQVDAKTAEALA
+83 RGAVEQATAAALATAEPTARHLA
-96 EAEPAARLLAHR
+96 DR

-128 VGAGVPPYIR
+128 IGAGTPSYVR
-138 LGELDGGVPVAVPLL
+138 VGELAEAGTPVVAPLL
-153 RTNGWRVTAD
+153 RTNGWQVTAD
-163 RNESARRLLQ
+163 RSEAARRLLQ
-173 SVALRLVAAAEPFR
+173 SVALRLITAAEPFR

-194 PKLTGMMGLLGHLT
+194 PRLTGTMGLLGRLT

-223 QLHSVLSGL
+223 QLHAVLSGL
-232 VDVSSLRASRQA
+232 VDVSSMRASRQA
-244 QLGHKRFEDLIR
+244 QLGHRRFEDLVR

-267 VVLFDYPLGIDQLAQ
+267 VVLFDYPAGIDTLAQ
-282 RDLLRLAATA
+282 RDLVRLAATGA
-292 GERGI
+292 DRGI

-303 DPSSPA
+303 DPAMTA
-309 ESDVDTKQLLDL
+309 ETDVDPHQLLDL
-321 LDAVVV
+321 LAPVAVAN
-327 TGDKV
+327 DRV
-332 EAATLPG
+332 ELSHLPD
-339 VAAKLDP
+339 VPVRLDP
-346 AFDANVAAGICDV
+346 GFDANVAAEVCDV

-367 VLPTIDFERTLPDR
+367 VLPTIDFERTLPAR
-381 STWWQPVKDEIGTV
+381 PTWWRPVRDELSTV

-437 GLAARYD
+437 GLAARYA
-444 PVDLEMYLLDFKH
+444 PQDLEMYLLDFKH

-465 PAGEREHWLPHVR
+465 PAAEREHWLPHVR

-509 HGNVADIAE
+509 RGNVADIAE
-518 LAPAPDRPPRILVV
+518 LPPGQDRPPRILAV

-538 LLEDDDELA
+538 LLEDDDDLA
-547 DEAAKLLERLVR
+547 DEAARLLERLVR

-609 RSGNTAA
+609 RTGNTAA

-635 DNQHVLVSFADKAV
+635 DNQHVLVSFADKPT
-649 LDDLRRELWQRAG
+649 LDDLRRDLWIQSRSK
-662 TAVHPPRVFHLAE
+662 HPPRVFHLAE
-675 PARLT
+675 AARLT
-680 DTAAAVKPE
+680 DTAGAVTAEP
-689 LGRPW
+689 GRPW
-694 TGLPIAVTEEPVQVE
+694 AGLPIAVTEAPLSIE

-720 LGDGPADALGVLTG
+720 LGDGPADALGVLSG
-734 LALSTAAAAVEP
+734 LAVSAAAAAAVP
-746 PRFIF
+746 PRFVF
-751 MDGTDSSP
+751 VDGTDSSP
-759 AVADGKGALVHALQ
+759 VVAEGKAALLRTLRQ
-773 SLGCDVETVDKH
+773 LGCEAESIDKH
-785 DEIAPRLFALRNA
+785 VDIVPRLFE
-798 LRDGEVSGQTYLLG
+798 LRDQLRQGLEGTTYLLG
-812 FGFHGVPRMQ
+812 FGVHGVPRMQ
-822 LHAEGFFESPANALQ
+822 SHADGLFESPANVLQ
-837 DIVRDGPAQGLITFG
+837 DIVREGPAQGLVTFG

-861 EHLGYGRA
+861 EHLGYGRG
-869 NVATHLFLRHPQ
+869 NIATYLFLRHPQ
-881 DGVRAVCGPLVRWA
+881 DGVRSVCGPLVRWS

-916 FAALRSDEVER
+916 FAPLRLDEVDR
-927 AVELVRR
+927 YVELVRR

>member
-1 MTEKPDGESA
+1 MTEAPDGGTT
-11 PGPASARE
+11 PGPVS
-19 SETARTARQNDAA
+19 
-32 PELLEAR
+32 PEVLEAR
-39 IRGLQHALGQLLEH
+39 IRGLQHALAQLLDNAH
-53 ARRLTQGEHQRAV
+53 QLTRGEHQRAV
-66 QQHRQLQEQTAI
+66 QLHRQLQEQTAI

-83 RAQVDAKTAEALA
+83 SGLVEAAIAEALA
-96 EAEPAARLLAHR
+96 TAEPNARLLADR

-128 VGAGVPPYIR
+128 VGAGIPSYVR
-138 LGELDGGVPVAVPLL
+138 VGELDAGTPVVAPLL

-163 RNESARRLLQ
+163 RPESARQLLQ
-173 SVALRLVAAAEPFR
+173 STALRLIAAAEPFR
-187 LRIDAFD
+187 LRIDSFD
-194 PKLTGMMGLLGHLT
+194 PRLTGMMGLLGHLT

-223 QLHSVLSGL
+223 QLHSVLSSL

-244 QLGHKRFEDLIR
+244 QLGHKRFEELIR

-267 VVLFDYPLGIDQLAQ
+267 IVLFDYPAGIDTLAQ
-282 RDLLRLAATA
+282 RDLLRLAATG

-303 DPSSPA
+303 DPAMAS
-309 ESDVDTKQLLDL
+309 ESDVDARQLLDL
-321 LDAVVV
+321 LTPVSV
-327 TGDKV
+327 TNGKV
-332 EAATLPG
+332 EVSQLSNVP
-339 VAAKLDP
+339 AKLDP
-346 AFDANVAAGICDV
+346 PFEANVATGICDV

-381 STWWQPVKDEIGTV
+381 LTWWNPVKDELSTV

-401 TPALVRL
+401 TPALIRL

-425 QGKSNLLLVLIH
+425 QGKSNLLLVMIH
-437 GLAARYD
+437 GLAARYAPD
-444 PVDLEMYLLDFKH
+444 DLEMYLLDFKH

-465 PAGEREHWLPHVR
+465 PAAEREHWLPHVR

-497 DELARRSEIFKS
+497 DELARRSEIFKA

-518 LAPAPDRPPRILVV
+518 LSPGPDRPPRILAV

-547 DEAAKLLERLVR
+547 DEAARLLERLVR

-609 RSGNTAA
+609 RTGNTAA

-635 DNQHVLVSFADKAV
+635 DNQHVLVSFADKPL
-649 LDDLRRELWQRAG
+649 LDDLRHELWRRSGTTRA
-662 TAVHPPRVFHLAE
+662 PRVFHLAE

-680 DTAAAVKPE
+680 DTAAAVKAE

-694 TGLPIAVTEEPVQVE
+694 MGLPIAVTEEPVAIE
-709 VRPEPGAGVLV
+709 VQPEPGAGVLV
-720 LGDGPADALGVLTG
+720 LGDGPVDALGVLTG
-734 LALSTAAAAVEP
+734 LAVSTAAAAAVP
-746 PRFIF
+746 PRFVF
-751 MDGTDSSP
+751 LDGTDSAP
-759 AVADGKGALVHALQ
+759 AVAEGKGALIQVLR
-773 SLGCDVETVDKH
+773 SLGCEVETVDKH
-785 DEIAPRLFALRNA
+785 GDVAPKLFALRDA
-798 LRDGEVSGQTYLLG
+798 VKEGRVGGTTYLLG
-812 FGFHGVPRMQ
+812 FGLHAVPKMQ
-822 LHAEGFFESPANALQ
+822 THAEGFFESPANALQ
-837 DIVRDGPAQGLITFG
+837 EIVRDGPTQGLVTFG

-861 EHLGYGRA
+861 EQLGYGRA

-881 DGVRAVCGPLVRWA
+881 EGVRAVAGPLVRWA
-895 SEPHRGLLWDGL
+895 SEPHRSLLWDGL

-916 FAALRSDEVER
+916 YAPLRVDEVDR
-927 AVELVRR
+927 YLELVRR

>member
-1 MTEKPDGESA
+1 MTEQPDGGSV
-11 PGPASARE
+11 PGSV
-19 SETARTARQNDAA
+19 S
-32 PELLEAR
+32 PEVLEAR
-39 IRGLQHALGQLLEH
+39 VRGLQHALGQLLEN
-53 ARRLTQGEHQRAV
+53 ARQLTRSEHQRAV
-66 QQHRQLQEQTAI
+66 QLHRQLQEQTQA

-83 RAQVDAKTAEALA
+83 RGLVEAATAEALA
-96 EAEPAARLLAHR
+96 SAEPAARLLADS

-128 VGAGVPPYIR
+128 VGSGVPGYVR
-138 LGELDGGVPVAVPLL
+138 VGELEAGTPVVAPLL

-163 RNESARRLLQ
+163 RSESARQLLQ
-173 SVALRLVAAAEPFR
+173 SVALRLVAASEPFR
-187 LRIDAFD
+187 MRVDAFD
-194 PKLTGMMGLLGHLT
+194 PRLTGKMGLLGHLT

-217 ATHTAE
+217 ATHTAD
-223 QLHSVLSGL
+223 QLHTVLSGL

-244 QLGHKRFEDLIR
+244 QLGHQRFEELIR

-267 VVLFDYPLGIDQLAQ
+267 VILFDYPAGIDSLAQ
-282 RDLLRLAATA
+282 RDLVRLAATA

-303 DPSSPA
+303 DPAMSS
-309 ESDVDTKQLLDL
+309 ETDVDTRQLLDL
-321 LDAVVV
+321 LTPVAI
-327 TGDKV
+327 TGDRV
-332 EAATLPG
+332 ELPQLPN
-339 VAAKLDP
+339 VPAKLDP
-346 AFDANVAAGICDV
+346 PFDANVAAGICDV

-367 VLPTIDFERTLPDR
+367 VLPTIEFDRTLPDR
-381 STWWQPVKDEIGTV
+381 STWWTPVKDEISTV

-401 TPALVRL
+401 TPALIRL

-425 QGKSNLLLVLIH
+425 QGKSNLLLVMIH
-437 GLAARYD
+437 GLAARYSPD
-444 PVDLEMYLLDFKH
+444 DLEMYLLDFKH

-465 PAGEREHWLPHVR
+465 PAAGREHWLPQVR

-497 DELARRSEIFKS
+497 DELARRSEIFKA

-518 LAPAPDRPPRILVV
+518 LGAGPERPPRILAV

-547 DEAAKLLERLVR
+547 DEAARLLERLVR

-580 LSTRRDSIFGQVPYR
+580 LSTKRDSIFGQVPYR

-609 RSGNTAA
+609 RTANTAA

-649 LDDLRRELWQRAG
+649 LDDLRRELWTRSG
-662 TAVHPPRVFHLAE
+662 TTRPPRVFHLAE
-675 PARLT
+675 PAGLSG
-680 DTAAAVKPE
+680 TAAAVTPE
-689 LGRPW
+689 FGQPW
-694 TGLPIAVTEEPVQVE
+694 TGLPIAVTEEPVTIE

-720 LGDGPADALGVLTG
+720 LGDGPADALGALTG
-734 LALSTAAAAVEP
+734 LAVSTAAAAVEP
-746 PRFIF
+746 PRFLF
-751 MDGTDSSP
+751 VDGTDSSP
-759 AVADGKGALVHALQ
+759 AVAEGKGALIQVLRQ
-773 SLGCDVETVDKH
+773 LGCEVETVDKH
-785 DEIAPRLFALRNA
+785 ADVAPRLFALRDEV
-798 LRDGEVSGQTYLLG
+798 RDGRVGGPTYLLG
-812 FGFHGVPRMQ
+812 FGFHGVPKMQ
-822 LHAEGFFESPANALQ
+822 THADGFFESPANALQ

-861 EHLGYGRA
+861 EQLGYGRA

-916 FAALRSDEVER
+916 FAPLHTDEVDR
-927 AVELVRR
+927 CVELMRR

>member
-1 MTEKPDGESA
+1 M
-11 PGPASARE
+11 
-19 SETARTARQNDAA
+19 
-32 PELLEAR
+32 
-39 IRGLQHALGQLLEH
+39 QL
-53 ARRLTQGEHQRAV
+53 
-66 QQHRQLQEQTAI
+66 HRQLQEQTQA

-83 RAQVDAKTAEALA
+83 RGLVEAATAEALA
-96 EAEPAARLLAHR
+96 SAEPAARLLADS

-128 VGAGVPPYIR
+128 VGSGVPGYVR
-138 LGELDGGVPVAVPLL
+138 VGELEAGTPVVAPLL

-163 RNESARRLLQ
+163 RSESARQLLQ
-173 SVALRLVAAAEPFR
+173 SVALRLVAASEPFR
-187 LRIDAFD
+187 MRVDAFD
-194 PKLTGMMGLLGHLT
+194 PRLTGKMGLLGHLT

-217 ATHTAE
+217 ATHTAD
-223 QLHSVLSGL
+223 QLHTVLSGL

-244 QLGHKRFEDLIR
+244 QLGHQRFEELIR

-267 VVLFDYPLGIDQLAQ
+267 VILFDYPAGIDSLAQ
-282 RDLLRLAATA
+282 RDLVRLAATA

-303 DPSSPA
+303 DPAMSS
-309 ESDVDTKQLLDL
+309 ETDVDTRQLLDL
-321 LDAVVV
+321 LTPVAI
-327 TGDKV
+327 TGDRV
-332 EAATLPG
+332 ELPQLPN
-339 VAAKLDP
+339 VPAKLDP
-346 AFDANVAAGICDV
+346 PFDANVAAGICDV

-367 VLPTIDFERTLPDR
+367 VLPTIEFDRTLPDR
-381 STWWQPVKDEIGTV
+381 STWWTPVKDEISTV

-401 TPALVRL
+401 TPALIRL

-425 QGKSNLLLVLIH
+425 QGKSNLLLVMIH
-437 GLAARYD
+437 GLAARYSPD
-444 PVDLEMYLLDFKH
+444 DLEMYLLDFKH

-465 PAGEREHWLPHVR
+465 PAAGREHWLPQVR

-497 DELARRSEIFKS
+497 DELARRSEIFKA

-518 LAPAPDRPPRILVV
+518 LGAGPERPPRILAV

-547 DEAAKLLERLVR
+547 DEAARLLERLVR

-580 LSTRRDSIFGQVPYR
+580 LSTKRDSIFGQVPYR

-609 RSGNTAA
+609 RTANTAA

-649 LDDLRRELWQRAG
+649 LDDLRRELWTRSG
-662 TAVHPPRVFHLAE
+662 TTRPPRVFHLAE
-675 PARLT
+675 PAGLSG
-680 DTAAAVKPE
+680 TAAAVTPE
-689 LGRPW
+689 FGQPW
-694 TGLPIAVTEEPVQVE
+694 TGLPIAVTEEPVTIE

-720 LGDGPADALGVLTG
+720 LGDGPADALGALTG
-734 LALSTAAAAVEP
+734 LAVSTAAAAVEP
-746 PRFIF
+746 PRFLF
-751 MDGTDSSP
+751 VDGTDSSP
-759 AVADGKGALVHALQ
+759 AVAEGKGALIQVLRQ
-773 SLGCDVETVDKH
+773 LGCEVETVDKH
-785 DEIAPRLFALRNA
+785 ADVAPRLFALRDEV
-798 LRDGEVSGQTYLLG
+798 RDGRVGGPTYLLG
-812 FGFHGVPRMQ
+812 FGFHGVPKMQ
-822 LHAEGFFESPANALQ
+822 THADGFFESPANALQ

-861 EHLGYGRA
+861 EQLGYGRA

-916 FAALRSDEVER
+916 FAPLHTDEVDR
-927 AVELVRR
+927 CVELMRR

>member
-1 MTEKPDGESA
+1 MTEAPDGGTT
-11 PGPASARE
+11 PGPVS
-19 SETARTARQNDAA
+19 
-32 PELLEAR
+32 PEVLEAR
-39 IRGLQHALGQLLEH
+39 IRGLQHALAQLLDNAH
-53 ARRLTQGEHQRAV
+53 QLTRGEHQRAV
-66 QQHRQLQEQTAI
+66 QLHRQLQEQTAI

-83 RAQVDAKTAEALA
+83 SGLVAAATAEALA
-96 EAEPAARLLAHR
+96 TAEPTARLLADR

-128 VGAGVPPYIR
+128 VGAGIPSYVR
-138 LGELDGGVPVAVPLL
+138 VGELDAGTPVVAPLL

-163 RNESARRLLQ
+163 RPESARQLLQ
-173 SVALRLVAAAEPFR
+173 STALRLIAAAEPFR
-187 LRIDAFD
+187 LRIDSFD
-194 PKLTGMMGLLGHLT
+194 PRLTGMMGLLGHLT

-223 QLHSVLSGL
+223 QLHSVLSSL

-244 QLGHKRFEDLIR
+244 QLGHKRFEELIR

-267 VVLFDYPLGIDQLAQ
+267 VVLFDYPAGIDTLAQ
-282 RDLLRLAATA
+282 RDLLRLAATG

-303 DPSSPA
+303 DPAMAS
-309 ESDVDTKQLLDL
+309 ESDVDARQLLDL
-321 LDAVVV
+321 LTPVSV
-327 TGDKV
+327 TNGKV
-332 EAATLPG
+332 EVSQLANVP
-339 VAAKLDP
+339 AKLDP
-346 AFDANVAAGICDV
+346 PFEANVATGICDV

-381 STWWQPVKDEIGTV
+381 LTWWNPVKDELSTV

-401 TPALVRL
+401 TPALIRL

-425 QGKSNLLLVLIH
+425 QGKSNLLLVMIH
-437 GLAARYD
+437 GLAARYAPD
-444 PVDLEMYLLDFKH
+444 DLEMYLLDFKH

-465 PAGEREHWLPHVR
+465 PAAEREHWLPHVR

-497 DELARRSEIFKS
+497 DELARRSEIFKA

-518 LAPAPDRPPRILVV
+518 LSPGPERPPRILAV

-547 DEAAKLLERLVR
+547 DEAARLLERLVR

-609 RSGNTAA
+609 RTGNTAA

-635 DNQHVLVSFADKAV
+635 DNQHVLVSFADKPL
-649 LDDLRRELWQRAG
+649 LDDLRHELWRRSGTTRA
-662 TAVHPPRVFHLAE
+662 PRVFHLAE

-680 DTAAAVKPE
+680 DTAAAVKAE

-694 TGLPIAVTEEPVQVE
+694 MGLPIAVTEEPVAIE
-709 VRPEPGAGVLV
+709 VQPEPGAGVLV

-734 LALSTAAAAVEP
+734 LAVSTAAAAAVP
-746 PRFIF
+746 PRFVF
-751 MDGTDSSP
+751 LDGTDSAP
-759 AVADGKGALVHALQ
+759 AVAEGKGALIQVLR
-773 SLGCDVETVDKH
+773 SLGCEVETVDKH
-785 DEIAPRLFALRNA
+785 GDVAPKVFALRDSVKEG
-798 LRDGEVSGQTYLLG
+798 RVGGTTYLLG
-812 FGFHGVPRMQ
+812 FGLHAVPKMQ
-822 LHAEGFFESPANALQ
+822 VHAEGFFESPANALQ
-837 DIVRDGPAQGLITFG
+837 EIVRDGPTQGLVTFG

-861 EHLGYGRA
+861 EQLGYGRA

-881 DGVRAVCGPLVRWA
+881 EGVRAVAGPLVRWA
-895 SEPHRGLLWDGL
+895 SEPHRSLLWDGL

-916 FAALRSDEVER
+916 YAPLRVDEVDR
-927 AVELVRR
+927 YLELVRR

>member
-1 MTEKPDGESA
+1 MTETPDGGGV
-11 PGPASARE
+11 PGPVS
-19 SETARTARQNDAA
+19 
-32 PELLEAR
+32 PEVLEAR
-39 IRGLQHALGQLLEH
+39 IRGLQFALGELLEN
-53 ARRLTQGEHQRAV
+53 ARRHTRGEHQRAV
-66 QQHRQLQEQTAI
+66 QLHRQMQAETVA

-83 RAQVDAKTAEALA
+83 RGLVEAATAEALA
-96 EAEPAARLLAHR
+96 TAEPAARLAADR

-128 VGAGVPPYIR
+128 VGAGTPSYVR
-138 LGELDGGVPVAVPLL
+138 VGELETGTPVVAPLL
-153 RTNGWRVTAD
+153 RTNGWKVTAD
-163 RNESARRLLQ
+163 RHEAARRLLQ
-173 SVALRLVAAAEPFR
+173 SVALRLVASAEPFR

-194 PKLTGMMGLLGHLT
+194 PRLTGMMGLLGHLT

-217 ATHTAE
+217 ATHTAD
-223 QLHSVLSGL
+223 QLHTVLSGL
-232 VDVSSLRASRQA
+232 VDVSSMRASRQA
-244 QLGHKRFEDLIR
+244 QLGHKRFEDLVR
-256 ETGRVTDPYRL
+256 ESGRVTDPYRL
-267 VVLFDYPLGIDQLAQ
+267 IVLFDYPAGIDNLAQ
-282 RDLLRLAATA
+282 RDLVRLAATGA
-292 GERGI
+292 DRGI

-303 DPSSPA
+303 DPSSTS
-309 ESDVDTKQLLDL
+309 EHEVDARQLLTL
-321 LDAVVV
+321 LDPVAIINE
-327 TGDKV
+327 KV
-332 EAATLPG
+332 ELSQLPN
-339 VAAKLDP
+339 VPAKLDP

-359 VAELAEIA
+359 IAELAEIA
-367 VLPTIDFERTLPDR
+367 VLPTIDFNRTLPER
-381 STWWQPVKDEIGTV
+381 HTWWQPVTDELNTV

-437 GLAARYD
+437 GLAARYT
-444 PVDLEMYLLDFKH
+444 PADLEMYLLDFKH
-457 GVEFSALG
+457 GVEFSSLG
-465 PAGEREHWLPHVR
+465 PANEREHWLPHVR

-518 LAPAPDRPPRILVV
+518 LPVSEDRPPRILAV

-547 DEAAKLLERLVR
+547 DEAARLLERLVR

-609 RSGNTAA
+609 RTGNTAA

-635 DNQHVLVSFADKAV
+635 DNQHVLVSFADKVV
-649 LDDLRRELWQRAG
+649 LDDLRRELWEKAG
-662 TAVHPPRVFHLAE
+662 TTHPPRVFHLAE
-675 PARLT
+675 PARVT
-680 DTAAAVKPE
+680 DTAAAVRPE
-689 LGRPW
+689 LGGPW
-694 TGLPIAVTEEPVQVE
+694 TGLPIAVTEEPVAVE

-734 LALSTAAAAVEP
+734 LAVSAAAAAAVP

-751 MDGTDSSP
+751 MDGTDSAP
-759 AVADGKGALVHALQ
+759 VVAEGKGALIQTLQ
-773 SLGCDVETVDKH
+773 QLGCEVETVDKH
-785 DEIAPRLFALRNA
+785 GDIVPRLFS
-798 LRDGEVSGQTYLLG
+798 LRDTVRDGHVGGATYLLG
-812 FGFHGVPRMQ
+812 FGFHGVPKMQ
-822 LHAEGFFESPANALQ
+822 LHADGFFESPANALQ
-837 DIVRDGPAQGLITFG
+837 DIVRGGPAQGLVTFG

-861 EHLGYGRA
+861 EQLGFNRA

-881 DGVRAVCGPLVRWA
+881 DGVRAVAGSLIRWA
-895 SEPHRGLLWDGL
+895 SEPHRALLWDGL

-916 FAALRSDEVER
+916 FAPLRFDEVDR
-927 AVELVRR
+927 LLELVRR

>member
-1 MTEKPDGESA
+1 MTEKPDGGST
-11 PGPASARE
+11 PGPVS
-19 SETARTARQNDAA
+19 

-39 IRGLQHALGQLLEH
+39 IRGLQHALGQLLEN
-53 ARRLTQGEHQRAV
+53 ARRLTYGEHQRAV
-66 QQHRQLQEQTAI
+66 QLHRQLQEQTAV

-83 RAQVDAKTAEALA
+83 RALVDAKTAEALA
-96 EAEPAARLLAHR
+96 TAEPTARLLADK

-128 VGAGVPPYIR
+128 VGAGIPSYVR
-138 LGELDGGVPVAVPLL
+138 VGELDPGTPVAAPLL

-194 PKLTGMMGLLGHLT
+194 PRLTGTMGLLGHLT

-223 QLHSVLSGL
+223 QLHAVLSGL

-267 VVLFDYPLGIDQLAQ
+267 VILFDYPAGIDTLAQ
-282 RDLLRLAATA
+282 RDLLRLAATG

-297 CFLVHH
+297 CFLIHH
-303 DPSSPA
+303 DPSMTP
-309 ESDVDTKQLLDL
+309 ENDVDTKQLLDML
-321 LDAVVV
+321 TPV
-327 TGDKV
+327 TISGEKV
-332 EAATLPG
+332 EVAQLPG
-339 VAAKLDP
+339 VPAKLDP
-346 AFDANVAAGICDV
+346 QFDASVAAGICDV
-359 VAELAEIA
+359 VAELADIA
-367 VLPTIDFERTLPDR
+367 VLPTIDFDRTLPDR
-381 STWWQPVKDEIGTV
+381 STWWQPVKDELSTV

-425 QGKSNLLLVLIH
+425 QGKSNLLLVMIH
-437 GLAARYD
+437 GLAARYA
-444 PVDLEMYLLDFKH
+444 PADLEMYLLDFKH

-465 PAGEREHWLPHVR
+465 PAAEREHWLPHVR

-518 LAPAPDRPPRILVV
+518 LAAGPDRPPRILVV

-580 LSTRRDSIFGQVPYR
+580 LSTKRDSIFGQVPYR

-603 DSQAIL
+603 DAQAIL

-635 DNQHVLVSFADKAV
+635 DNQHVLVSFADKPV
-649 LDDLRRELWQRAG
+649 LDELRRELWTRAG
-662 TAVHPPRVFHLAE
+662 EAAHPPRIFHLAE
-675 PARLT
+675 PARLA

-694 TGLPIAVTEEPVQVE
+694 TGLPIAVTEAPVPVE

-720 LGDGPADALGVLTG
+720 LGDGPADALGVLSG
-734 LALSTAAAAVEP
+734 LALSAAAAAVDP
-746 PRFIF
+746 PRFVF
-751 MDGTDSSP
+751 VDGTNSSP
-759 AVADGKGALVHALQ
+759 AVADGKGALIQALRQ
-773 SLGCDVETVDKH
+773 LGCEVETVDKH
-785 DEIAPRLFALRNA
+785 DDIAPRLFALRDQVRNGQIG
-798 LRDGEVSGQTYLLG
+798 GETYLLG
-812 FGFHGVPRMQ
+812 FGFHGVPKMQ

-837 DIVRDGPAQGLITFG
+837 DIVRDGPSQGLITFG

-861 EHLGYGRA
+861 EQLGYGRA

-895 SEPHRGLLWDGL
+895 SEPHRALLWDGL

-916 FAALRSDEVER
+916 FAALRSDEVDR